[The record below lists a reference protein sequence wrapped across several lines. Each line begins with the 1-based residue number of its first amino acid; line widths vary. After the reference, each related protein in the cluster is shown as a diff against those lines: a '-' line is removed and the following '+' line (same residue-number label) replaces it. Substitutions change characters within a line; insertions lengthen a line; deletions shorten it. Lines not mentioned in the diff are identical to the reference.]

1 MKLTTARLKRL
12 IREEMQKLNEAVPTG
27 FVKRGLIEYGEE
39 GEEDKIMY
47 YVFEKGTYDSEDI
60 EGLSQSPRFGHY
72 RVNDKKVGK
81 EATGG
86 LHLQI
91 DQIVQNDP
99 QLDGDYDYVVGVTK
113 EEVYQKLL
121 ANNDILEDENK
132 R

>member
-1 MKLTTARLKRL
+1 MKLTTARLKKL

-27 FVKRGLIEYGEE
+27 FVKKGVIKYGD
-39 GEEDKIMY
+39 DKIMY
-47 YVFEKGTYDSEDI
+47 YVFEKGSYDTEDI

-81 EATGG
+81 EASGG

-91 DQIVQNDP
+91 DQIIQNDP
-99 QLDGDYDYVVGVTK
+99 KLDGSYDYVVGVTK
-113 EEVYQKLL
+113 EKVYQKLL
-121 ANNDILEDENK
+121 ANKDILEDENK

>member
-27 FVKRGLIEYGEE
+27 FVKKGVITYNN
-39 GEEDKIMY
+39 DKMMY
-47 YVFEKGTYDSEDI
+47 YIFEKGTYDTEDV

-81 EATGG
+81 QITGA
-86 LHLQI
+86 LYLQI
-91 DQIVQNDP
+91 DQIVKNDP
-99 QLDGDYDYVVGVTK
+99 KLEGSYDYVVGVTK

-121 ANNDILEDENK
+121 NNKDILEDENK

>member
-1 MKLTTARLKRL
+1 MKLTTARLKKL

-27 FVKRGLIEYGEE
+27 FVKKGVITY
-39 GEEDKIMY
+39 DKDKLMY
-47 YVFEKGTYDSEDI
+47 YVFEKGSYNTEDI

-81 EATGG
+81 EVTGG

-99 QLDGDYDYVVGVTK
+99 KLDGSYDYVVGITK
-113 EEVYQKLL
+113 EKVYQKLL
-121 ANNDILEDENK
+121 ANNDILEDEQK
-132 R
+132 K